1 MRIIRGSHR
10 GKILRAPSK
19 LPVRPTTDM
28 AKEGL
33 FNILENKVDFADVR
47 ALDLFA
53 GTGNLSYELASRG
66 CPDVTAVDNFREC
79 TRFIIK
85 TSEMLQF
92 PIRAVTEDALRF
104 VQKNPAKWD
113 LILADPPYD
122 FDGHQAIV
130 ESALTRLSEDGILVL
145 EHGSDTDLSALPEFH
160 ELRRYGSVH
169 FSFFRAQ

>member
-33 FNILENKVDFADVR
+33 FNILENYLTFEDVR

-66 CPDVTAVDNFREC
+66 CSDVTAVDNFRDC
-79 TRFIIK
+79 TRFIAK
-85 TSEMLQF
+85 TAELLQF
-92 PIRAVTEDALRF
+92 PIRSVTEDALRF
-104 VQKNPAKWD
+104 LQKNPAHWD
-113 LILADPPYD
+113 LIVADPPYD
-122 FDGHQAIV
+122 FENHNTVAEAAI
-130 ESALTRLSEDGILVL
+130 ARLSEGGLFVL
-145 EHGSDTDLSALPEFH
+145 EHGSETDLSGLPEFYD
-160 ELRRYGSVH
+160 LRRYGSVH
-169 FSFFRAQ
+169 FSFFQAP

>member
-10 GKILRAPSK
+10 GKILRAPSH

-33 FNILENKVDFADVR
+33 FNILENRVQWEDVR

-66 CPDVTAVDNFREC
+66 CPDVTAVDSFRDC
-79 TRFIIK
+79 TRFISK
-85 TSEMLQF
+85 TAAQMAF
-92 PIRAVTEDALRF
+92 PIRAVSEEALRF
-104 VQKNPAKWD
+104 LQRNPSKWD

-122 FDGHQAIV
+122 FDAYASLV
-130 ESALTRLSEDGILVL
+130 DACLVRLAPDGLLVL
-145 EHGSDTDLSALPEFH
+145 EHGAETDLSSHPQWAQV
-160 ELRRYGSVH
+160 RRYGSVH
-169 FSFFRAQ
+169 FSFFEA

>member
-10 GKILRAPSK
+10 GKILRAPSS

-33 FNILENKVDFADVR
+33 FNILENRLQWDEIR

-66 CPDVTAVDNFREC
+66 CPDVSSVDSFRDC
-79 TRFIIK
+79 TRFIHK
-85 TSEMLQF
+85 TSEQLSF
-92 PIRAVTEDALRF
+92 PIHAISEDALRF
-104 VQKNPAKWD
+104 LQRNPAKWD

-122 FDGHQAIV
+122 FA
-130 ESALTRLSEDGILVL
+130 EYAALVDAAWARLAPEGTLVV
-145 EHGSDTDLSALPEFH
+145 EHGAETDLSSHPQFEQ
-160 ELRRYGSVH
+160 LRRYGSVH
-169 FSFFRAQ
+169 FSFFTA

>member
-1 MRIIRGSHR
+1 
-10 GKILRAPSK
+10 
-19 LPVRPTTDM
+19 M

-33 FNILENKVDFADVR
+33 FNILENYVDFADIR
-47 ALDLFA
+47 ALDLIA

-85 TSEMLQF
+85 TSELLQF
-92 PIRAVTEDALRF
+92 PIRAITEDALRF
-104 VQKNPAKWD
+104 VQKNPARWD

-122 FDGHQAIV
+122 FEGHQASV
-130 ESALTRLSEDGILVL
+130 ESALTRLSGDGLLVL
-145 EHGSDTDLSALPEFH
+145 EHGSDTDLSSLPEFD

>member
-33 FNILENKVDFADVR
+33 FNILENLVDFEEVR

-66 CPDVTAVDNFREC
+66 CPDVTAVDSFRDC
-79 TRFIIK
+79 IWFISK
-85 TSEMLQF
+85 TAEQLQF
-92 PIRAVTEDALRF
+92 PIRAVTEDAVRF
-104 VQKNPAKWD
+104 VQKNPARWD
-113 LILADPPYD
+113 VILADPPYD
-122 FDGHQAIV
+122 YDGHQTIV
-130 ESALTRLSEDGILVL
+130 EAALGRLSEGGILIL
-145 EHGSDTDLSALPEFH
+145 EHGSETDLSELPEFFD
-160 ELRRYGSVH
+160 LRRYGSVH
-169 FSFFRAQ
+169 FSFFKAP

>member
-1 MRIIRGSHR
+1 
-10 GKILRAPSK
+10 
-19 LPVRPTTDM
+19 M

-33 FNILENKVDFADVR
+33 FNILENYVDFADIR

-85 TSEMLQF
+85 TSELLQF
-92 PIRAVTEDALRF
+92 PIRAITEDALRF
-104 VQKNPAKWD
+104 VQKNPARWD

-122 FDGHQAIV
+122 FEGHQAIV

-145 EHGSDTDLSALPEFH
+145 EHGSDTDLS
-160 ELRRYGSVH
+160 SVAATYNAH
-169 FSFFRAQ
+169 QWGCKIPSKDRSCQWVTK